1 MCDLP
6 WVSRIRLEL
15 VTAGSARHS
24 GQQQAGWQCH
34 SVRAAADRLA
44 VPLSQGSSKQV
55 GSASQSGQQQAGW
68 QCHSVRAAADR
79 LAVPLSQGAEAGVYI
94 AVLCAVIERSEALSV

>member
-1 MCDLP
+1 MFFIGCIAECFQSVMCDLP

-15 VTAGSARHS
+15 VRAGSARHS
-24 GQQQAGWQCH
+24 GQQQAGWQC
-34 SVRAAADRLA
+34 
-44 VPLSQGSSKQV
+44 Q
-55 GSASQSGQQQAGW
+55 
-68 QCHSVRAAADR
+68 SVRAAADR